1 MSEEKKNSIDI
12 KLDGYGC
19 GCLVIIIIIGLI
31 VTTLIIK

>member
-19 GCLVIIIIIGLI
+19 GCLVIIITIGLI
-31 VTTLIIK
+31 VTAMIIK